1 MSSQP
6 TQPKFKEG
14 DIVRLKSGGPDMTVE
29 GYVKQ
34 RNDSLTEF
42 YNFNRI
48 ICTWF
53 NGKEM
58 QSNEFKPDSI
68 EIKPKTTSRKRL
80 TTQEI
85 YSDDNQNFIGRF
97 LLAAF
102 MKSIHGQ
109 HDPVEVWNEVDAPK
123 PDLADLMDILFHLE
137 GENLIELFTEDGF
150 GHFAEFRLTE
160 KYRASITTS
169 DEQKPAPIGFKTASS
184 KS

>member
-1 MSSQP
+1 MS

-34 RNDSLTEF
+34 RNDSLKEL
-42 YNFNRI
+42 YNYNRV

-53 NGKEM
+53 KGKDM
-58 QSNEFKPDSI
+58 QSTEFNPDSL
-68 EIKPKTTSRKRL
+68 ELKPKTTSRKRL

-97 LLAAF
+97 LFVAF

-109 HDPVEVWNEVDAPK
+109 HDPVEIWKEIEAPK

-160 KYRASITTS
+160 KYRASIKTTE
-169 DEQKPAPIGFKTASS
+169 EQKPTPIGYKAVSPNS
-184 KS
+184 